1 MWTQLEEKLIKWE
14 SNISKKNNSLSEEEK
29 QYIKKELPLIKAEKK
44 QMEHRLRKLNE
55 IIAKTK
61 ILVDDLT
68 EDECRE
74 LSKGHSLAEVGEAL
88 KEEFGNKLEEGQSQ
102 GKHTLINFL
111 KSRYNIDK
119 KTARELF
126 NLLED
131 AGVIYYK
138 VDIPKNA
145 LSEPIIYEPLEADV
159 DIPETMYALY
169 GDWIINS

>member
-14 SNISKKNNSLSEEEK
+14 SNLSKKDASISDEEK
-29 QYIKKELPLIKAEKK
+29 QYITRELPIIKAEKK

-61 ILVDDLT
+61 ILIDDLT

-74 LSKGHSLAEVGEAL
+74 LSKGHSLADVGEAL
-88 KEEFGNKLEEGQSQ
+88 KKEFGNKLEEGQTQ

-111 KSRYNIDK
+111 KGRYNIEK
-119 KTARELF
+119 KKARELF

-131 AGVIYYK
+131 AGVVYYK
-138 VDIPKNA
+138 VDIPKNS

-159 DIPETMYALY
+159 SIPETMYALY